1 MNLRTCV
8 PARQRQHLHVPYQIC
23 YHFLKNTKKYR
34 RGDARQNPPE
44 IPGSYTPPAVRP
56 YWVLRVQFWLL
67 IGAKWKFRPLLYKFK
82 KSYGHTTPKLNL
94 LVWSRPSPVVYSVS
108 ANFRQTQSCVWA
120 KCRSMP
126 NSQENHNFIRYTLF
140 QKKTSKRRWA
150 AKKCGYL
157 KTGHSACS
165 SIASYGRARCRAH
178 TNVCTRIP

>member
-1 MNLRTCV
+1 MH
-8 PARQRQHLHVPYQIC
+8 Q
-23 YHFLKNTKKYR
+23 
-34 RGDARQNPPE
+34 
-44 IPGSYTPPAVRP
+44 
-56 YWVLRVQFWLL
+56 
-67 IGAKWKFRPLLYKFK
+67 WKFRPLLYKFK

-94 LVWSRPSPVVYSVS
+94 LVWSRPSPVVNSVS

-140 QKKTSKRRWA
+140 QKKTSKRCWA

-157 KTGHSACS
+157 KTDHSACS

-178 TNVCTRIP
+178 TNVCTRIPEVAEGVKHVKCSKNKVWFCPCSMPTKFSTAVYTSIY

>member
-1 MNLRTCV
+1 MRTLGTNI
-8 PARQRQHLHVPYQIC
+8 P
-23 YHFLKNTKKYR
+23 FL
-34 RGDARQNPPE
+34 PPE
-44 IPGSYTPPAVRP
+44 FVSLVIIFRKIKRVYLIIGLRVYVTVCFSAVVGACVRCGVRP
-56 YWVLRVQFWLL
+56 KRG
-67 IGAKWKFRPLLYKFK
+67 GASECL
-82 KSYGHTTPKLNL
+82 SG
-94 LVWSRPSPVVYSVS
+94 WSRPIPVVCSVS